1 MLEKSMQNAEVAGAR
16 WEMDL
21 RLTKLVQV
29 PHQVKHMCV
38 GKSQQQQQ
46 SSGSMFAQVLTERV
60 LVSPLLSFVL

>member
-1 MLEKSMQNAEVAGAR
+1 MQNAEVAGAR

-29 PHQVKHMCV
+29 SHQVEHICV
-38 GKSQQQQQ
+38 GKSQQRQ

-60 LVSPLLSFVL
+60 LVSPLSELRTITS